1 MGIPRGVSHAQ
12 QSLPILRSVGQER
25 TAVTDNKKAAEVN
38 LADTGHIECPY
49 KMYAELH
56 QSGGVGVDPNIG
68 TIVAD
73 YDTLAALAKNTAVY
87 SSAITEDDRG
97 PRHMGINSE
106 PVQDDVEEILSN
118 AHPIVNALFTA
129 DPPEH
134 TRHRKLISKALS
146 PRSVRALEPQIRQI
160 TTELIDAFI
169 DRGTVDLI
177 PEFAVPL
184 PVTVIADIL
193 GVDRADI
200 WTFKHWG
207 DLMISG
213 NIDLLSHERRR
224 EVAHAVVELHD
235 YFVPRIED
243 RRRQPTDDL
252 LSIMVNTE
260 VDGEPPLTTAELL
273 PIIDQILLA
282 GHETTTNLIG
292 NAMLVLLDDD
302 ALMHR
307 LRSNPG
313 DIPAMVEEALRWDPP
328 IQCTYRRATRDD
340 HIEGV
345 DVKAGDM
352 VIPMWAGANWDP
364 EVFPNPEQFDIDR
377 PTTKPHMGF
386 GFGPHFCAGAELARL
401 EAKIAFEEL
410 LGRLG
415 DIALNE
421 DESDLSHL
429 PSFASHGYRQVGLR
443 FRKIR

>member
-1 MGIPRGVSHAQ
+1 M
-12 QSLPILRSVGQER
+12 
-25 TAVTDNKKAAEVN
+25 
-38 LADTGHIECPY
+38 
-49 KMYAELH
+49 
-56 QSGGVGVDPNIG
+56 
-68 TIVAD
+68 
-73 YDTLAALAKNTAVY
+73 
-87 SSAITEDDRG
+87 
-97 PRHMGINSE
+97 
-106 PVQDDVEEILSN
+106 
-118 AHPIVNALFTA
+118 
-129 DPPEH
+129 
-134 TRHRKLISKALS
+134 
-146 PRSVRALEPQIRQI
+146 
-160 TTELIDAFI
+160 
-169 DRGTVDLI
+169 
-177 PEFAVPL
+177 
-184 PVTVIADIL
+184 
-193 GVDRADI
+193 
-200 WTFKHWG
+200 
-207 DLMISG
+207 
-213 NIDLLSHERRR
+213 
-224 EVAHAVVELHD
+224 VELHD

-443 FRKIR
+443 FTNIG

>member
-1 MGIPRGVSHAQ
+1 MADSKNNEVD
-12 QSLPILRSVGQER
+12 L
-25 TAVTDNKKAAEVN
+25 TASE
-38 LADTGHIECPY
+38 HIECPY
-49 KMYAELH
+49 KMYASLH

-68 TIVAD
+68 TIVAG
-73 YDTLAALAKNTAVY
+73 YDTLAALAKNTSVY

-97 PRHMGINSE
+97 PRHMGINTE
-106 PVQDDVEEILSN
+106 PVQEDVEEILSN

-160 TTELIDAFI
+160 TTDLIDAFI
-169 DRGTVDLI
+169 DRGSVDLI

-224 EVAHAVVELHD
+224 EVAHAVVELHE
-235 YFVPRIED
+235 YFVPRIEE

-260 VDGEPPLTTAELL
+260 VDGEPPLTTEELL

-292 NAMLVLLDDD
+292 NAMLVLLDDN
-302 ALMHR
+302 ALMTR
-307 LRSNPG
+307 LRENPG

-328 IQCTYRRATRDD
+328 IQCTFRRAKQDGLIGD
-340 HIEGV
+340 ISV
-345 DVKAGDM
+345 SAGDM

-364 EVFPNPEQFDIDR
+364 EVFPNPERFDIDR
-377 PTTKPHMGF
+377 PNTKPHMGF
-386 GFGPHFCAGAELARL
+386 GFGPHFCAGAELARI
-401 EAKIAFEEL
+401 EARVAFEEL
-410 LGRLG
+410 LSRLG
-415 DIALNE
+415 DITL
-421 DESDLSHL
+421 DETASDLSHL
-429 PSFASHGYRQVGLR
+429 PSFASHGYRKVGLR
-443 FRKIR
+443 FKRLQ

>member
-1 MGIPRGVSHAQ
+1 VEQLTMADSKNNEVD
-12 QSLPILRSVGQER
+12 L
-25 TAVTDNKKAAEVN
+25 TASE
-38 LADTGHIECPY
+38 HIECPY
-49 KMYAELH
+49 KMYASLH

-68 TIVAD
+68 TIVAG

-97 PRHMGINSE
+97 PRHMGINTE
-106 PVQDDVEEILSN
+106 PVQDDVEEILSH

-160 TTELIDAFI
+160 TTDLIDAFI
-169 DRGTVDLI
+169 GRGSVDLI

-224 EVAHAVVELHD
+224 EVAHAVVELHA
-235 YFVPRIED
+235 YFVPRIEE
-243 RRRQPTDDL
+243 RRRQPTNDL

-260 VDGEPPLTTAELL
+260 VDGEPPLTTEELL

-292 NAMLVLLDDD
+292 NAVLVLLGND
-302 ALMHR
+302 ALMTR
-307 LRSNPG
+307 LRENPA

-328 IQCTYRRATRDD
+328 IQCTYRRATQDD
-340 HIEGV
+340 SIEDISV
-345 DVKAGDM
+345 SAGDM

-364 EVFPNPEQFDIDR
+364 EVFPNPERFDIDR
-377 PTTKPHMGF
+377 PNTKPHMGF
-386 GFGPHFCAGAELARL
+386 GFGPHFCAGAELARI
-401 EAKIAFEEL
+401 EARVAFEEL
-410 LGRLG
+410 LSRLG
-415 DIALNE
+415 DITL
-421 DESDLSHL
+421 DETASDLSHL
-429 PSFASHGYRQVGLR
+429 PSFASHGYRKVGLR
-443 FRKIR
+443 FKRLQ

>member
-1 MGIPRGVSHAQ
+1 MYT
-12 QSLPILRSVGQER
+12 SLHE
-25 TAVTDNKKAAEVN
+25 
-38 LADTGHIECPY
+38 
-49 KMYAELH
+49 
-56 QSGGVGVDPNIG
+56 SGGVGVDPNIG
-68 TIVAD
+68 TIVAG
-73 YDTLAALAKNTAVY
+73 YDTLAALAKNTSVY

-160 TTELIDAFI
+160 TTDLIDAFI
-169 DRGTVDLI
+169 DRGSVDFI
-177 PEFAVPL
+177 PAFAVPL

-213 NIDLLSHERRR
+213 NIDLLTHERRR
-224 EVAHAVVELHD
+224 EVAHAVVELHE
-235 YFVPRIED
+235 YFVPRIEE
-243 RRRQPTDDL
+243 RRQHPTDDL

-282 GHETTTNLIG
+282 GHETTTNLIS
-292 NAMLVLLDDD
+292 NAMLVLLNDS
-302 ALMHR
+302 ALMCR
-307 LRSNPG
+307 LRDQPT

-328 IQCTYRRATRDD
+328 IQCTFRRATKDD
-340 HIEGV
+340 TIEGNNI
-345 DVKAGDM
+345 KAGDM
-352 VIPMWAGANWDP
+352 IIPMWGGANWDP

-377 PTTKPHMGF
+377 STTKPHMGF
-386 GFGPHFCAGAELARL
+386 GFGPHFCAGAELARI
-401 EAKIAFEEL
+401 EARIAFEEL

-415 DIALNE
+415 DITL
-421 DESDLSHL
+421 DESDSDLSHL
-429 PSFASHGYRQVGLR
+429 PSFASHGYRKVSLS
-443 FRKIR
+443 FSARK

>member
-1 MGIPRGVSHAQ
+1 M
-12 QSLPILRSVGQER
+12 
-25 TAVTDNKKAAEVN
+25 AEENNTNRVD
-38 LADTGHIECPY
+38 LADPEHIECPY
-49 KMYAELH
+49 KMYASLH
-56 QSGGVGVDPNIG
+56 EAGGVGVDPNIG
-68 TIVAD
+68 TIVAG
-73 YDTLAALAKNTAVY
+73 YDTLAALAKNTTVY

-169 DRGTVDLI
+169 DRGSVDLI
-177 PEFAVPL
+177 PGFAVPL

-213 NIDLLSHERRR
+213 NIDLLTHERRR

-235 YFVPRIED
+235 YFVPRIEE
-243 RRRQPTDDL
+243 RRRRPTDDL

-292 NAMLVLLDDD
+292 NAVLVLLNDSE
-302 ALMHR
+302 LMAR
-307 LRSNPG
+307 LRDLPA

-340 HIEGV
+340 TIEGNNV
-345 DVKAGDM
+345 AAGDM

-401 EAKIAFEEL
+401 EARIAFEEL

-415 DIALNE
+415 DITL
-421 DESDLSHL
+421 DESDSDLSHL
-429 PSFASHGYRQVGLR
+429 PSFASHGYRKISLS
-443 FRKIR
+443 FSKIR

>member
-1 MGIPRGVSHAQ
+1 MADSKNNEVD
-12 QSLPILRSVGQER
+12 L
-25 TAVTDNKKAAEVN
+25 TASE
-38 LADTGHIECPY
+38 HIECPY
-49 KMYAELH
+49 KMYASLH
-56 QSGGVGVDPNIG
+56 QAGGVGVDPNIG
-68 TIVAD
+68 TIVAG
-73 YDTLAALAKNTAVY
+73 YDTLAALAKNTSVY

-97 PRHMGINSE
+97 PRHMGINTE

-146 PRSVRALEPQIRQI
+146 PRSVRELEPQIRQI
-160 TTELIDAFI
+160 TTDLIDAFI
-169 DRGTVDLI
+169 DRGSVDLI

-224 EVAHAVVELHD
+224 EVAHAVVELHE
-235 YFVPRIED
+235 YFVPRIEE

-260 VDGEPPLTTAELL
+260 VDGEPPLTTEELL

-292 NAMLVLLDDD
+292 NAMLVLLEDD
-302 ALMHR
+302 ALMTR
-307 LRSNPG
+307 LRENPR

-328 IQCTYRRATRDD
+328 IQCTFRRAKQNDSIGD
-340 HIEGV
+340 ISV
-345 DVKAGDM
+345 SAGDM

-364 EVFPNPEQFDIDR
+364 EVFPNPERFDIDR
-377 PTTKPHMGF
+377 PNTKPHMGF
-386 GFGPHFCAGAELARL
+386 GFGPHFCAGAELARI
-401 EAKIAFEEL
+401 EARVAFEEL
-410 LGRLG
+410 LSRLG
-415 DIALNE
+415 DIAL
-421 DESDLSHL
+421 DETASDLSHL
-429 PSFASHGYRQVGLR
+429 PSFASHGYRKVGLR
-443 FRKIR
+443 FKRLQ

>member
-1 MGIPRGVSHAQ
+1 M
-12 QSLPILRSVGQER
+12 
-25 TAVTDNKKAAEVN
+25 AEEN
-38 LADTGHIECPY
+38 NANELDMADPGHIECPY
-49 KMYAELH
+49 KMYASLH
-56 QSGGVGVDPNIG
+56 ESGGVGVDPNIG
-68 TIVAD
+68 TIVAG
-73 YDTLAALAKNTAVY
+73 YDTLAALAKNTSVY

-160 TTELIDAFI
+160 TTKLIDAFI
-169 DRGTVDLI
+169 DRGSVDLI

-207 DLMISG
+207 ALMRSG
-213 NIDLLSHERRR
+213 NIDLLTHERRR

-235 YFVPRIED
+235 YFVPRIEE
-243 RRRQPTDDL
+243 RRRQPSDDL

-292 NAMLVLLDDD
+292 NAVLVLLSDS
-302 ALMHR
+302 ALMAR
-307 LRSNPG
+307 LRDRPA

-340 HIEGV
+340 TIEGNS
-345 DVKAGDM
+345 VKAGDL

-364 EVFPNPEQFDIDR
+364 EVFPHPEQFDIDR

-386 GFGPHFCAGAELARL
+386 GFGPHFCAGAELARI
-401 EAKIAFEEL
+401 EARIAFEEL

-415 DIALNE
+415 DITL
-421 DESDLSHL
+421 DESGSDLSHL
-429 PSFASHGYRQVGLR
+429 PSFASHGYRKVRLR
-443 FRKIR
+443 FSKLR

>member
-1 MGIPRGVSHAQ
+1 M
-12 QSLPILRSVGQER
+12 
-25 TAVTDNKKAAEVN
+25 AEDTTPEMN
-38 LADTGHIECPY
+38 LADSEHIECPY
-49 KMYAELH
+49 KAYASLH
-56 QSGGVGVDPNIG
+56 EAGGVGRDPNIG
-68 TIVAD
+68 TIVAG
-73 YDTLAALAKNTAVY
+73 YDTLAALARNTGAY

-169 DRGTVDLI
+169 DRGSVDLI

-213 NIDLLSHERRR
+213 NIDMLSHERRR
-224 EVAHAVVELHD
+224 EVAKAVVELHD
-235 YFVPRIED
+235 YFVPRIEQ
-243 RRRQPTDDL
+243 RRQNPTDDL

-260 VDGEPPLTTAELL
+260 VDGEPPLTTEELL

-292 NAMLVLLDDD
+292 NAMLVLLNDHE
-302 ALMHR
+302 LMHR
-307 LRSNPG
+307 LQENPS

-328 IQCTYRRATRDD
+328 IQCTFRRATRADQL
-340 HIEGV
+340 EGV
-345 DVKAGDM
+345 DVTEGEM
-352 VIPMWAGANWDP
+352 VVPLWAGANWDP
-364 EVFPNPEQFDIDR
+364 DVFPNPEQFDIDR
-377 PTTKPHMGF
+377 SMTKPHMGF
-386 GFGPHFCAGAELARL
+386 GFGPHFCAGAELARI
-401 EAKIAFEEL
+401 EARIAFEEL

-415 DIALNE
+415 QITLNE
-421 DESDLSHL
+421 QESDLSHL
-429 PSFASHGYRQVGLR
+429 PSFASHGYRQVSLR
-443 FRKIR
+443 FIKR

>member
-1 MGIPRGVSHAQ
+1 MADSKNNEVD
-12 QSLPILRSVGQER
+12 L
-25 TAVTDNKKAAEVN
+25 TASE
-38 LADTGHIECPY
+38 HIECPY
-49 KMYAELH
+49 KMYASLH

-68 TIVAD
+68 TIVAG

-97 PRHMGINSE
+97 PRHMGINTE
-106 PVQDDVEEILSN
+106 PVQDDVEEILSH

-160 TTELIDAFI
+160 TTDLIDAFI
-169 DRGTVDLI
+169 GRGSVDLI

-224 EVAHAVVELHD
+224 EVAHAVVELHA
-235 YFVPRIED
+235 YFVPRIEE
-243 RRRQPTDDL
+243 RRRQPTNDL

-260 VDGEPPLTTAELL
+260 VDGEPPLTTEELL

-292 NAMLVLLDDD
+292 NAMLVLLDND
-302 ALMHR
+302 ALMTR
-307 LRSNPG
+307 LRENPA

-328 IQCTYRRATRDD
+328 IQCTYRRATQDD
-340 HIEGV
+340 SIEDISV
-345 DVKAGDM
+345 SAGDM

-364 EVFPNPEQFDIDR
+364 EVFPNPERFDIDR
-377 PTTKPHMGF
+377 PNTKPHMGF
-386 GFGPHFCAGAELARL
+386 GFGPHFCAGAELARI
-401 EAKIAFEEL
+401 EARVAFEEL
-410 LGRLG
+410 LSRLG
-415 DIALNE
+415 DITL
-421 DESDLSHL
+421 DETASDLSHL
-429 PSFASHGYRQVGLR
+429 PSFASHGYRKVGLR
-443 FRKIR
+443 FKRLQ

>member
-1 MGIPRGVSHAQ
+1 MADSKNNEVD
-12 QSLPILRSVGQER
+12 L
-25 TAVTDNKKAAEVN
+25 TASE
-38 LADTGHIECPY
+38 HIECPY
-49 KMYAELH
+49 KMYASLH

-68 TIVAD
+68 TIVAG

-97 PRHMGINSE
+97 PRHMGINTE
-106 PVQDDVEEILSN
+106 PVQDDVEEILSH

-160 TTELIDAFI
+160 TTDLIDAFI
-169 DRGTVDLI
+169 GRGSVDLI

-224 EVAHAVVELHD
+224 EVAHAVVELHA
-235 YFVPRIED
+235 YFVPRIEE
-243 RRRQPTDDL
+243 RRRQPTNDL

-260 VDGEPPLTTAELL
+260 VDGEPPLTTEELL

-292 NAMLVLLDDD
+292 NAVLVLLGND
-302 ALMHR
+302 ALMTR
-307 LRSNPG
+307 LRENPA

-328 IQCTYRRATRDD
+328 IQCTYRRATQDD
-340 HIEGV
+340 SIEDISV
-345 DVKAGDM
+345 SAGDM

-364 EVFPNPEQFDIDR
+364 EVFPNPERFDIDR
-377 PTTKPHMGF
+377 PNTKPHMGF
-386 GFGPHFCAGAELARL
+386 GFGPHFCAGAELARI
-401 EAKIAFEEL
+401 EARVAFEEL
-410 LGRLG
+410 LSRLG
-415 DIALNE
+415 DITL
-421 DESDLSHL
+421 DETASDLSHL
-429 PSFASHGYRQVGLR
+429 PSFASHGYRKVGLR
-443 FRKIR
+443 FKRLQ

>member
-1 MGIPRGVSHAQ
+1 MDLVEQLTMADSKNNEVD
-12 QSLPILRSVGQER
+12 L
-25 TAVTDNKKAAEVN
+25 TASE
-38 LADTGHIECPY
+38 HIECPY
-49 KMYAELH
+49 KMYASLH

-68 TIVAD
+68 TIVAG
-73 YDTLAALAKNTAVY
+73 YDTLAALAKNTSVY

-97 PRHMGINSE
+97 PRHMGINTE

-160 TTELIDAFI
+160 TTDLIDAFI
-169 DRGTVDLI
+169 DRGSVDLI

-224 EVAHAVVELHD
+224 EVAHAVVELHE
-235 YFVPRIED
+235 YFVPRIEE

-260 VDGEPPLTTAELL
+260 VDGEPPLTTEELL

-292 NAMLVLLDDD
+292 NAMLVLLDDN
-302 ALMHR
+302 ALMTR
-307 LRSNPG
+307 LRANPG

-328 IQCTYRRATRDD
+328 IQCTFRRAKQDGL
-340 HIEGV
+340 IGGISV
-345 DVKAGDM
+345 SAGDM

-364 EVFPNPEQFDIDR
+364 EVFPNPERFDIDR
-377 PTTKPHMGF
+377 PNTKPHMGF
-386 GFGPHFCAGAELARL
+386 GFGPHFCAGAELARI
-401 EAKIAFEEL
+401 EARVAFEEL
-410 LGRLG
+410 LSRLG
-415 DIALNE
+415 DITL
-421 DESDLSHL
+421 DETASDLSHL
-429 PSFASHGYRQVGLR
+429 PSFASHGYRKVGLR
-443 FRKIR
+443 FKRLQ

>member
-1 MGIPRGVSHAQ
+1 MADSKNNEVD
-12 QSLPILRSVGQER
+12 L
-25 TAVTDNKKAAEVN
+25 TASE
-38 LADTGHIECPY
+38 HIECPY
-49 KMYAELH
+49 KMYASLH
-56 QSGGVGVDPNIG
+56 QAGGIGVDPNIG
-68 TIVAD
+68 TIVAG
-73 YDTLAALAKNTAVY
+73 YDTLAALAKNTSIY

-97 PRHMGINSE
+97 PRHMGINTE

-146 PRSVRALEPQIRQI
+146 PRSVRELEPQIRQI
-160 TTELIDAFI
+160 TTDLIDAFI
-169 DRGTVDLI
+169 DRGSVDLI

-224 EVAHAVVELHD
+224 EVAHAVVELHE
-235 YFVPRIED
+235 YFVPRIEE

-260 VDGEPPLTTAELL
+260 VDGEPPLTTEELL

-292 NAMLVLLDDD
+292 NAMLVLLDDN
-302 ALMHR
+302 ALMTR
-307 LRSNPG
+307 LRENPG

-328 IQCTYRRATRDD
+328 IQCTFRRAKQDD
-340 HIEGV
+340 HIGGISV
-345 DVKAGDM
+345 SAGDM

-377 PTTKPHMGF
+377 PNTKPHMGF
-386 GFGPHFCAGAELARL
+386 GFGPHFCAGAELARI
-401 EAKIAFEEL
+401 EARVAFEEL
-410 LGRLG
+410 LSRLG
-415 DIALNE
+415 DIAL
-421 DESDLSHL
+421 DETASDLSHL
-429 PSFASHGYRQVGLR
+429 PSFASHGYRKVGLR
-443 FRKIR
+443 FKRLQ

>member
-1 MGIPRGVSHAQ
+1 MA
-12 QSLPILRSVGQER
+12 ILQPLSARQAYPWLK
-25 TAVTDNKKAAEVN
+25 TPPLQMN
-38 LADTGHIECPY
+38 LADSEHIECPY
-49 KMYAELH
+49 KAYASLH
-56 QSGGVGVDPNIG
+56 EAGGVGRDPNIG
-68 TIVAD
+68 TIVAG
-73 YDTLAALAKNTAVY
+73 YDTLAALARNTGVY

-106 PVQDDVEEILSN
+106 PVQEDVEEILSN

-146 PRSVRALEPQIRQI
+146 PRSVRALEPQIREI

-169 DRGTVDLI
+169 DRGSVDLI

-243 RRRQPTDDL
+243 RRREPTDDL

-260 VDGEPPLTTAELL
+260 VDGEPPLTTEELL

-292 NAMLVLLDDD
+292 NAMLVLLNDD
-302 ALMHR
+302 ALMNR
-307 LRSNPG
+307 LRNNPD

-328 IQCTYRRATRDD
+328 IQCTFRRATHDD
-340 HIEGV
+340 NIEGV

-401 EAKIAFEEL
+401 ETKIAFEEL

-415 DIALNE
+415 DIKLDE
-421 DESDLSHL
+421 SESDLSHL
-429 PSFASHGYRQVGLR
+429 PSFASHGYQKIGLSFTR
-443 FRKIR
+443 ID

>member
-1 MGIPRGVSHAQ
+1 MADSKNNEVD
-12 QSLPILRSVGQER
+12 L
-25 TAVTDNKKAAEVN
+25 TASE
-38 LADTGHIECPY
+38 HIECPY
-49 KMYAELH
+49 KMYASLH
-56 QSGGVGVDPNIG
+56 QAGGVGVDPNIG
-68 TIVAD
+68 TIVAG
-73 YDTLAALAKNTAVY
+73 YDTLAALAKNTSVY

-97 PRHMGINSE
+97 PRHMGINTE
-106 PVQDDVEEILSN
+106 PVQEDVEEILSN

-160 TTELIDAFI
+160 TTDLIDAFI
-169 DRGTVDLI
+169 DGGSVDLI

-224 EVAHAVVELHD
+224 EVAHAVVELHE
-235 YFVPRIED
+235 YFVPRIEE

-260 VDGEPPLTTAELL
+260 VDGEPPLTTEELL

-292 NAMLVLLDDD
+292 NAMLVLLEDD
-302 ALMHR
+302 ALMTR
-307 LRSNPG
+307 LRENPR

-328 IQCTYRRATRDD
+328 IQCTFRRAKQNDSIGD
-340 HIEGV
+340 ISV
-345 DVKAGDM
+345 SAGDM

-364 EVFPNPEQFDIDR
+364 EVFPNPERFDIDR
-377 PTTKPHMGF
+377 PNTKPHMGF
-386 GFGPHFCAGAELARL
+386 GFGPHFCAGAELARI
-401 EAKIAFEEL
+401 EARVAFEEL
-410 LGRLG
+410 LSRLG
-415 DIALNE
+415 DIAL
-421 DESDLSHL
+421 DETASDLSHL
-429 PSFASHGYRQVGLR
+429 PSFASHGYRKVGLR
-443 FRKIR
+443 FKRLQ

>member
-1 MGIPRGVSHAQ
+1 MADSKNNEVD
-12 QSLPILRSVGQER
+12 L
-25 TAVTDNKKAAEVN
+25 TASE
-38 LADTGHIECPY
+38 HIECPY
-49 KMYAELH
+49 KMYASLH
-56 QSGGVGVDPNIG
+56 QAGGVGVDPNIG
-68 TIVAD
+68 TIVAG
-73 YDTLAALAKNTAVY
+73 YDTLAALAKNTSVY

-97 PRHMGINSE
+97 PRHMGINTE
-106 PVQDDVEEILSN
+106 PVQEDVEEILSN

-146 PRSVRALEPQIRQI
+146 PRSVRELEPQIRQI
-160 TTELIDAFI
+160 TTDLIDAFI
-169 DRGTVDLI
+169 DRGSVDLI

-224 EVAHAVVELHD
+224 EVAHAVVELHE
-235 YFVPRIED
+235 YFVPRIEE

-260 VDGEPPLTTAELL
+260 VDGEPPLTTEELL

-292 NAMLVLLDDD
+292 NAMLVLLDDN
-302 ALMHR
+302 ALMTR
-307 LRSNPG
+307 LREKPG

-328 IQCTYRRATRDD
+328 IQCTFRRAKQDD
-340 HIEGV
+340 RIGDISV
-345 DVKAGDM
+345 SAGDM

-364 EVFPNPEQFDIDR
+364 EVFPNPERFDIDR
-377 PTTKPHMGF
+377 PNTKPHMGF
-386 GFGPHFCAGAELARL
+386 GFGPHFCAGAELARI
-401 EAKIAFEEL
+401 EARVAFEEL
-410 LGRLG
+410 LSRLG
-415 DIALNE
+415 DITL
-421 DESDLSHL
+421 DETASDLSHL
-429 PSFASHGYRQVGLR
+429 PSFASHGYRKVGLR
-443 FRKIR
+443 FKRLQ

>member
-1 MGIPRGVSHAQ
+1 MADSKNNEVD
-12 QSLPILRSVGQER
+12 L
-25 TAVTDNKKAAEVN
+25 TASE
-38 LADTGHIECPY
+38 HIECPY
-49 KMYAELH
+49 KMYASLH
-56 QSGGVGVDPNIG
+56 QAGGIGVDPNIG
-68 TIVAD
+68 TIVAG
-73 YDTLAALAKNTAVY
+73 YDTLAALAKNTSVY

-97 PRHMGINSE
+97 PRHMGINTE
-106 PVQDDVEEILSN
+106 PVQEDVEEILSN

-160 TTELIDAFI
+160 TTDLIDAFI
-169 DRGTVDLI
+169 DRGSVDLI

-224 EVAHAVVELHD
+224 EVAHAVVELHE
-235 YFVPRIED
+235 YFVPRIEE

-260 VDGEPPLTTAELL
+260 VDGEPPLTTEELL

-292 NAMLVLLDDD
+292 NAMLVLLEDD
-302 ALMHR
+302 ALMTR
-307 LRSNPG
+307 LRENPR

-328 IQCTYRRATRDD
+328 IQCTFRRAKQNDSIGD
-340 HIEGV
+340 ISV
-345 DVKAGDM
+345 SAGDM

-364 EVFPNPEQFDIDR
+364 EVFPNPERFDIDR
-377 PTTKPHMGF
+377 PNTKPHMGF
-386 GFGPHFCAGAELARL
+386 GFGPHFCAGAELARI
-401 EAKIAFEEL
+401 EARVAFEEL
-410 LGRLG
+410 LSRLG
-415 DIALNE
+415 DIAL
-421 DESDLSHL
+421 DETASDLSHL
-429 PSFASHGYRQVGLR
+429 PSFASHGYRKVGLR
-443 FRKIR
+443 FKRLQ

>member
-1 MGIPRGVSHAQ
+1 MADSKNNEVD
-12 QSLPILRSVGQER
+12 L
-25 TAVTDNKKAAEVN
+25 TASE
-38 LADTGHIECPY
+38 HIECPY
-49 KMYAELH
+49 KMYASLH
-56 QSGGVGVDPNIG
+56 QAGGVGVDPNIG
-68 TIVAD
+68 TIVAG
-73 YDTLAALAKNTAVY
+73 YDTLAALAKNTSVY

-97 PRHMGINSE
+97 PRHMGINTE

-146 PRSVRALEPQIRQI
+146 PRSVRELEPQIRQI
-160 TTELIDAFI
+160 TTDLIDAFI
-169 DRGTVDLI
+169 DRGSVDLI

-224 EVAHAVVELHD
+224 EVAHAVVELHE
-235 YFVPRIED
+235 YFVPRIEE

-260 VDGEPPLTTAELL
+260 VDGEPPLTTEELL

-292 NAMLVLLDDD
+292 NAMLVLLEDD
-302 ALMHR
+302 ALMTR
-307 LRSNPG
+307 LRENPR

-328 IQCTYRRATRDD
+328 IQCTFRRAKKNDSIGD
-340 HIEGV
+340 ISV
-345 DVKAGDM
+345 SAGDM

-364 EVFPNPEQFDIDR
+364 EVFPNPERFDIDR
-377 PTTKPHMGF
+377 PNTKPHMGF
-386 GFGPHFCAGAELARL
+386 GFGPHFCAGAELARI
-401 EAKIAFEEL
+401 EARVAFEEL
-410 LGRLG
+410 LSRLG
-415 DIALNE
+415 DIAL
-421 DESDLSHL
+421 DETASDLSHL
-429 PSFASHGYRQVGLR
+429 PSFASHGYRKVGLR
-443 FRKIR
+443 FKRLQ